1 MRNED
6 AIQPSFPR
14 NLSAVI
20 FDLDGTLCDY
30 KTSVAEAMTAAL
42 SLVHRRDNL
51 IGDPEQA
58 ASRYYALWFEMESD
72 HESTEVLRDRIWTR
86 LLSENGVDDRTLAQ
100 SLSRLYAGLRADSL
114 SLVDGARPLLAD
126 LGKRYTLGL
135 LTNGPSD
142 LQWHKIDALRIQSS
156 FSHILVSGDSGIHKP
171 DRRVFAT
178 MLRHVQA
185 APEQAVYVGNS
196 YQADIIGAHDAG
208 MWSVWVTSDGE
219 KDPEKTAADMT
230 IAQLSELRR
239 ILL

>member
-1 MRNED
+1 MRNKE
-6 AIQPSFPR
+6 AIQPSLPSD
-14 NLSAVI
+14 LSAVI

-30 KTSVAEAMTAAL
+30 NMSVAEAMTAAL
-42 SLVHRRDNL
+42 SLVHRSDDL

-58 ASRYYALWFEMESD
+58 ASRYYALWFEMEAD
-72 HESTEVLRDRIWTR
+72 HASTESLRDRIWVR

-100 SLSRLYAGLRADSL
+100 SLSRIYADLRANSL

-142 LQWHKIDALRIQSS
+142 LQWQKIDALGIRSS
-156 FSHILVSGDSGIHKP
+156 FGHILVSGDSGVHKP

-178 MLRHVQA
+178 MLRYVRV
-185 APEQAVYVGNS
+185 APEKAVYVGNS
-196 YQADIIGAHDAG
+196 YQTDIIGAHDAG
-208 MWSVWVTSDGE
+208 MWSVWVTADGE
-219 KDPEKTAADMT
+219 KDPEATAADMM